1 MNRALVRLISPAAAI
16 VAMVPA
22 TIAVSGVSPEGAR
35 LLPDLDQEPPSG
47 LILARGAHR
56 WRLGFNSAVR
66 NIGAGPLII
75 DGHRQSHTERTMD
88 AEQMIRRTAGRREV
102 VKSVGRLRYTRS
114 PDHEH
119 WHLLGFDHYELR
131 RPSGARA
138 LVRDRKS
145 GFCLGDRYLV
155 TDPVLPARPRE
166 SVYRS
171 RCGLERPGLMGVRE
185 GISVGYL
192 AVLLIGFALWVSYG
206 IVRHDLPLVVP
217 NSVAFLVIVALASAT
232 SLKAD
237 RQASTAPGVASVD
250 VRTLPATAYTVVEG
264 IERPSH
270 RPGNPVTEWLIR
282 NREDSWPSR

>member
-47 LILARGAHR
+47 LILTRGAHG

-75 DGHRQSHTERTMD
+75 HGHRQSYTERTMD
-88 AEQMIRRTAGRREV
+88 AAQMIRRTAGRREV

-185 GISVGYL
+185 GISVGYGDDYTANL
-192 AVLLIGFALWVSYG
+192 EGQYLRLTGLRRGRYLLVHRVNEDRRLLESSYA
-206 IVRHDLPLVVP
+206 
-217 NSVAFLVIVALASAT
+217 NNASS
-232 SLKAD
+232 SLL
-237 RQASTAPGVASVD
+237 RLRWRRGAP
-250 VRTLPATAYTVVEG
+250 R
-264 IERPSH
+264 
-270 RPGNPVTEWLIR
+270 IR
-282 NREDSWPSR
+282 IIAICPDSELCAAAR